1 MGTVI
6 KKEFLTVEQIFK
18 FVDERLDKNSFY
30 PFGIEEGASKSDAI
44 DKMVEIT
51 EIREFPDEV
60 LTCVFNGY
68 PLPSIVICRA
78 RLFPNGR
85 FRADIGED
93 VWALCSG
100 ELLLGTLYAYRE
112 GLTCS
117 WYENEDGEFHDEDEV
132 SWWDGAS
139 YQTLVEEA
147 SMGDKKSREMLDA
160 FNKCEIP
167 FIRILE
173 IDDKEYLREIDEV
186 LEDCSD

>member
-1 MGTVI
+1 M
-6 KKEFLTVEQIFK
+6 
-18 FVDERLDKNSFY
+18 DERLDKNSFY

-44 DKMVEIT
+44 DKMIEIT

-100 ELLLGTLYAYRE
+100 ELLLGTLYAYHE